1 MAKVNE
7 SDERILRKDCTT
19 ISSYLQ
25 AVRDFVSLDNDNN
38 KKYAYCFR
46 GQAVLDWKLTPSLS
60 RYPVLDDEDT
70 VKRMYGEV
78 LKNYPN
84 EFYRKEIKDLD
95 FNDLAKM
102 QHYGIPTRLLDV
114 SLNPL
119 VAMFFATDVVEK
131 QSQGVVYIFKVL
143 IDPLSYTKKRFVF
156 PENNTNDENECIMI
170 QTSYTNER
178 IKQQDGAFLYAS
190 KQEYFDNC
198 DFRKVIIYNS
208 SKKKIREE
216 LRGINISHTTLFPE
230 LSEFHEYLKEA
241 YNLEIPKK

>member
-1 MAKVNE
+1 MEKVNN
-7 SDERILRKDCTT
+7 SDERILIKDCTS
-19 ISSYLQ
+19 ISSYLK
-25 AVRDFVSLDNDNN
+25 AVRKFVPADD
-38 KKYAYCFR
+38 KDYMYCFR
-46 GQAVLDWKLTPSLS
+46 GEAVSNWKLSSSLA

-84 EFYRKEIKDLD
+84 EFDKKEIANLN

-102 QHYGIPTRLLDV
+102 QHYRIPTDLIDV

-119 VAMFFATDVVEK
+119 VAMFFATG
-131 QSQGVVYIFKVL
+131 QGKGKWGVKSGRVYIFKVPNDSVFRKGQKL
-143 IDPLSYTKKRFVF
+143 VF
-156 PENNTNDENECIMI
+156 PKDGEKDEKDCGII

-190 KQEYFDNC
+190 TPKQLEKFV
-198 DFRKVIIYNS
+198 FHTIIIKNANKS
-208 SKKKIREE
+208 KIRQE
-216 LRGINISHTTLFPE
+216 LRKENISHTTLFPE
-230 LSEFHEYLKEA
+230 FSEFHEYLKEA

>member
-1 MAKVNE
+1 MANKKNGGKKTVPKQCKV
-7 SDERILRKDCTT
+7 L
-19 ISSYLQ
+19 SSYLQ
-25 AVRDFVSLDNDNN
+25 AVREIVPADDKDYV
-38 KKYAYCFR
+38 YCFR
-46 GQAVLDWKLTPSLS
+46 GEAVSNWELLSSLARHKASNAALDEK
-60 RYPVLDDEDT
+60 
-70 VKRMYGEV
+70 KMYDEV

-84 EFYRKEIKDLD
+84 EFDRKEIKDLD

-119 VAMFFATDVVEK
+119 VAMFFATAKAKSKNNV
-131 QSQGVVYIFKVL
+131 QSGIVYIFKVPN
-143 IDPLSYTKKRFVF
+143 DSVF
-156 PENNTNDENECIMI
+156 RKGQQPASPNDENECIMI

-190 KQEYFDNC
+190 TPKQLEKFV
-198 DFRKVIIYNS
+198 FHTIIIQNVN
-208 SKKKIREE
+208 KPKIRQE
-216 LRGINISHTTLFPE
+216 LERLNISHKTLFPE